1 MVVESVSSPTVYTG
15 ESTEAELVCAVYG
28 YPRDSSSPVWTNGS
42 DPVQDGDRISITVAS
57 ASLLS
62 GSSVSSTNRVES
74 RLTISN
80 VTEEDSGEYT
90 CSVQGNSS
98 TVTLTVE
105 SGKFISYWLL
115 RYFRIEPSIR
125 GVKFSCFSKID
136 LQPRKFAYTNVRI

>member
-1 MVVESVSSPTVYTG
+1 MVVQVESSETYTVGSCNTKV
-15 ESTEAELVCAVYG
+15 ELVCEVYG
-28 YPRDSSSPVWTNGS
+28 YPRDSSSPVWTHGS
-42 DPVQDGDRISITVAS
+42 DPVQDDDRISITVTS

-80 VTEEDSGEYT
+80 VIEEDSGEYT

-105 SGKFISYWLL
+105 SGGS
-115 RYFRIEPSIR
+115 
-125 GVKFSCFSKID
+125 
-136 LQPRKFAYTNVRI
+136 

>member
-1 MVVESVSSPTVYTG
+1 MVVEVEAVYTG
-15 ESTEAELVCAVYG
+15 DSTDVELVCEVYG
-28 YPRDSSSPVWTNGS
+28 YPRDSFGPVWTHGS

-98 TVTLTVE
+98 FITL
-105 SGKFISYWLL
+105 SQFYCLL
-115 RYFRIEPSIR
+115 LTA
-125 GVKFSCFSKID
+125 CC
-136 LQPRKFAYTNVRI
+136 